1 MCGIVAYTGSKPAS
15 SILLGGLKALE
26 YRCFDSAGMYLPN
39 DGVFRSV
46 GNTAKSLEKILPST
60 LTSTSGIAHARWA
73 THGAPAENNTHPHTS
88 QSKKIWLV
96 HNGMIDN
103 YKEIRD
109 ALECRGETFVSETDT
124 EVVAHLIGNEYEH
137 NHNLAEAVITA
148 VSTLQG
154 TFGLTII
161 AADDPKTIIAVSM
174 GSPLVIGEGIGEHFV
189 TSDTATLLPHTN
201 NFVYLR
207 DGEYAVVKPDKHTI
221 FSFEHKHLRRAP
233 QNMETRNTREKVF
246 EHPHHMITEILEIP
260 TILENG
266 TRGRILMNEGNS
278 KLGGL
283 IPHEEELKKISR
295 IVIVGCGSSYFSGLV
310 GKLLIEDF
318 VGIPVEVEYASEFRN
333 RPIRQNPK
341 ETAFLAL
348 SQSGET
354 AGTIASLRKAK
365 EAGMHTIGIVN
376 KVGSTIAKETEMG
389 IYNHA
394 GQELGVTSTKSFIS
408 QLEMLSLLA
417 LYLGRLHGLSQA
429 RGAEFAMEIL
439 RLPEKVRKILSRREK
454 IKALAEKYLGY
465 DDFLF
470 IGRQYNIATAYE
482 GALKL
487 KKVSYVHAEGY
498 PAGEMKHGPIAMVNE
513 VFPTFALMPSDSMYE
528 IMKNDIREI
537 RERNGGVLAIA
548 TEGNTEIASLV
559 DDVIYIPDTK
569 ECLTP
574 ILASIPL
581 QLFAYYTGALRGF
594 NIDHPLDR
602 TRDSLQM

>member
-1 MCGIVAYTGSKPAS
+1 MCGIVAYTGNKPAS
-15 SILLGGLKALE
+15 SILLGGLRALE
-26 YRCFDSAGMYLPN
+26 YRCYDSAGMYLPK
-39 DGVFRSV
+39 DGVFRAV
-46 GNTAKSLEKILPST
+46 GSNAKTLEKILPNT

-73 THGAPAENNTHPHTS
+73 THGKPSEENTHPHTS
-88 QSKKIWLV
+88 QSKKVWVV

-103 YKEIRD
+103 YKEIR
-109 ALECRGETFVSETDT
+109 AILERKGETFTSETDT
-124 EVVAHLIGNEYEH
+124 EVLAHLIGNEYEL
-137 NHNLAEAVITA
+137 NHNLSEAVITA
-148 VSTLQG
+148 VSKIQG
-154 TFGLTII
+154 TFGL
-161 AADDPKTIIAVSM
+161 AVMSADNPKTIIAVSM
-174 GSPLVIGEGIGEHFV
+174 GSPMAIGEKDGEHFIA
-189 TSDTATLLPHTN
+189 SDTATLLPHTS
-201 NFVYLR
+201 NFVHLR
-207 DGEYAVVKPDKHTI
+207 DGEYAVVTPDKYTMY
-221 FSFEHKHLRRAP
+221 SFEHKHLRRASK
-233 QNMETRNTREKVF
+233 NMELGNSKENTV

-260 TILENG
+260 TVLENG
-266 TRGRILMNEGNS
+266 IRGRIVMSDGNA

-283 IPHEEELKKISR
+283 IQYEDELKKISR

-310 GKLLIEDF
+310 GKLLIEDYA
-318 VGIPVEVEYASEFRN
+318 GIPVEVEYGSEFRN
-333 RPIRQNPK
+333 RPVRYDPK

-354 AGTIASLRKAK
+354 AGTIASLRKARQ
-365 EAGMHTIGIVN
+365 AGMHTIGIVN

-394 GQELGVTSTKSFIS
+394 GQERGVTSTKSFIS

-470 IGRQYNIATAYE
+470 VGRQYNIATAYE

-498 PAGEMKHGPIAMVNE
+498 PAGEMKHGPIAMINE
-513 VFPTFALMPSDSMYE
+513 VFPTFALMPSDSMYD

-548 TEGNTEIASLV
+548 TEGNTEIASLA
-559 DDVIYIPDTK
+559 DDVFYIPDTK
-569 ECLTP
+569 ECFTP
-574 ILASIPL
+574 ILASLPL

-602 TRDSLQM
+602 RRDSFSQ